1 MELEL
6 NTPQDF
12 INLILMKVKT
22 PQSASSLIELFNS
35 SRYMDQ
41 FSDETTSEEEGWLAY
56 NVRDIFGNAANDV
69 TVSLDYF
76 RNFVS
81 YLSVTVIIADNWLH
95 HNRDVLTEEFKNLF
109 TSLLIQGGMKSTP
122 DNSFEE
128 VIKEYISQNTA
139 GDFDANCLYG
149 FGSSLKITTQ
159 DDPEKKISDCR
170 IDVYP
175 KMFKYEKSAW
185 IHEGYSIDNAIKL
198 NVSNTFEAI
207 DKEEALIGFFYGRR
221 HIDYNFTQT
230 TLKKPNATYDQLD
243 ITYHI
248 NGMNKKAT
256 MYFDISSFYKR

>member
-56 NVRDIFGNAANDV
+56 NVRDVFGNAANDV

-122 DNSFEE
+122 DNTFDEAL
-128 VIKEYISQNTA
+128 KEFISRYTQ
-139 GDFDANCLYG
+139 DFDANCLYG

-159 DDPEKKISDCR
+159 DDPEKKISNCR

-175 KMFKYEKSAW
+175 KMFQFNDSSPW
-185 IHEGYSIDNAIKL
+185 VQQGYSIDNAIKL
-198 NVSNTFEAI
+198 NVNNTFEAI
-207 DKEEALIGFFYGRR
+207 VEEESRIGFFYGRR